1 LSALHH
7 RWHAEVKSVSRMG
20 DTIAIEVPNWR
31 PLKIGPLA
39 PALAEAILML
49 AGAGAPLVTLHA
61 AAGRAG
67 PDAITKIDFYLDRFH
82 QARLIEWAVIQDN
95 VEIALFSPLTAGF
108 GPAKG
113 TPPSARQVLS
123 RFAYVRRE
131 GRALVLDS
139 AETPCRAVLRGS
151 AVTALGDLAETK
163 GSQNERE
170 APIVEALWHMGF
182 LESAD
187 MPEAEARACWEFAD
201 RVLHVASRGSRD
213 ATVLG
218 GTYRF
223 ADRFTA
229 LPAEK
234 PAMSSE
240 RTALPQPDGAAMSAR
255 SQPLFALGEARR
267 SNRDWSTRPVPLAA
281 ISEFLWRVAR
291 VQQKIAGGQQD
302 LMLKPIPGGGGI
314 HELEWY
320 LAADAIESLPVG
332 LFHYNGFEHALY
344 RLPESEAAVAAIR
357 ERAAISAGQAGKVP
371 AIVIVLASRLPRL
384 AWKYQGI
391 AYRITLMNA
400 GVAVEAMYLAAMDM
414 GLAGSALGTGEQQP
428 FERATGLSSWEET
441 PVAEFALSLPN
452 EAGTPE

>member
-1 LSALHH
+1 
-7 RWHAEVKSVSRMG
+7 MG

-49 AGAGAPLVTLHA
+49 SGAGAPLATLRA

-67 PDAITKIDFYLDRFH
+67 PEAITRLDFYLDRFH
-82 QARLIEWAVIQDN
+82 QARLIEWALIQDN
-95 VEIALFSPLTAGF
+95 IEIALFSPLTAGF
-108 GPAKG
+108 APAEG
-113 TPPSARQVLS
+113 APPSARQVLS

-131 GRALVLDS
+131 GRVVLES

-151 AVTALGDLAETK
+151 AVPALGDLAEAK
-163 GSQNERE
+163 GPQNERE
-170 APIVEALWHMGF
+170 APMIEALWRMGF

-187 MPEAEARACWEFAD
+187 MPETEARACWEFAD
-201 RVLHVASRGSRD
+201 RVLHVASRSSRD

-223 ADRFTA
+223 AERFA
-229 LPAEK
+229 PPPAAK
-234 PAMSSE
+234 PPMSSE
-240 RTALPQPDGAAMSAR
+240 RMALPQPDEAAMAAR

-267 SNRDWSTRPVPLAA
+267 SNRDWSTRPVPL
-281 ISEFLWRVAR
+281 ITIGEFLWRVAR
-291 VQQKIAGGQQD
+291 VQQQIAGGQQD

-344 RLPESEAAVAAIR
+344 RLPESESAVRAIR
-357 ERAAISAGQAGKVP
+357 ERAAISAGQAGKIP

-414 GLAGSALGTGEQQP
+414 GLAGSALGTGEQLP

-452 EAGTPE
+452 EAPDTETA